1 MFKITRR
8 RLVLSAATAVAV
20 AIAVILYL
28 FFVGGYHGSGHPRRV
43 TEATLKVVGFN
54 VNEYRKRTGRF
65 PSSEEVFKVL
75 YPNEQFVP
83 TDGWRRSLVYRNNNG
98 KASKPFSLY
107 SIGANG
113 IDEGGAGDDLDFWQL
128 KE

>member
-1 MFKITRR
+1 MFPITQRR
-8 RLVLSAATAVAV
+8 FVLSVVAAVAV
-20 AIAVILYL
+20 AIAVILYP
-28 FFVGGYHGSGHPRRV
+28 FFVGGYHGSGHSRKV
-43 TEATLKVVGFN
+43 TEAALKVVGFN
-54 VNEYRKRTGRF
+54 VNEYQKRTGRF

-83 TDGWRRSLVYRNNNG
+83 TDGWRRPLVYRNNG
-98 KASKPFSLY
+98 SKAARPFNLY